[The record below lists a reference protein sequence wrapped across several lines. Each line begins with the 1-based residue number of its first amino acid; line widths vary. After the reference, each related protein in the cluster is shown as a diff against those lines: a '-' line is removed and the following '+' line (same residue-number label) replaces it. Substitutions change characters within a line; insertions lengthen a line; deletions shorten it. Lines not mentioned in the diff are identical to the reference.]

1 MNARLFIENKEIELD
16 ENVQFAI
23 TKQFEDLSN
32 PTAIINDWSKT
43 VSIPFTARNNEIFG
57 NIYNPDKLTVE
68 GGSNQSL
75 TGIYFNP
82 YKKLDMRLQWGDDVL
97 MVGYAKMNEVKQSN
111 GKGTYELTLFGEL
124 GKVFQEMQKITF
136 DTTTNDTDYLIHGE
150 DYVEEF
156 INKELVYNSW
166 NSTGQTK
173 SKLQKKWIYFIDSQ
187 TGMVK
192 KQPNLLYKV
201 TDIIGFAPNNAISEG
216 FDYKSF
222 QTTKNTSK
230 LFTEVLGD
238 SFTQATGVDPDT
250 VIPNGMLPREIGEF
264 RSYYQLPFIYWDK
277 LFQMFQAQAEKV
289 TGYQFQLDDTWFTT
303 SNPYWYYL
311 VYMLRPLNSIKNT
324 TYNNIYSSNYTSQLV
339 VHPNSGK
346 KYHYD
351 VPVDY
356 EPGFSWEV
364 QSEQIPILKQQGS
377 SNYYFEMKD
386 TDVIDGQLSVHFKVN
401 VATKLGTAQNVHIR
415 NNAVFVLDVYMTDAA
430 VGHQETF
437 NERLGRICIKW
448 SDSQY
453 IAGNTTHTVNVGT
466 KSIPAGS
473 STWTLVDQDFSF
485 SIPADKYN
493 NDIKFS
499 FKLNG
504 YHAETAWS
512 GSLFVNTDYTAVD
525 FGNITVDGTPNSMR
539 LNVTPLTGKSFSKF
553 TFNDLWNNEYNIFNE
568 ILNYCKMY
576 RIGIS
581 VDEYNKKIVFK
592 PYSKY
597 FEDFS
602 VKDWTN
608 KIDKSKDYI
617 ITPVTLENK
626 YLLFNYDDNKTKL
639 GSDYKDK
646 YGVNYGDYRLITEYN
661 FNSETKKLFD
671 KIKTSLVNTD
681 SVLSWTNLYTYHQI
695 VYSFPNELYVYNKDK
710 DNKQVDIFGA
720 FYFYNGIASFSN
732 EEALHLRSVHI
743 SDDTTFQQINGTYFY
758 TQTADNTLTCKSYPR
773 LNVVRGNNICLFN
786 IPRENYTYINNYSG
800 KSTIYNNFW
809 EKYINER
816 YNIQNKKITC
826 YVTLTPTEYN
836 QFKWNK
842 FVKIGNQLCIVNK
855 IYDYDITSNQPTKV
869 DLVTIQDI
877 NGYTTT
883 NYNA

>member
-1 MNARLFIENKEIELD
+1 MNTRLFIENNEIELD
-16 ENVQFAI
+16 ETVQFAI

-57 NIYNPDKLTVE
+57 YIYNPDKLTVE

-82 YKKLDMRLQWGDDVL
+82 YKKLDMRLQCGDDVL
-97 MVGYAKMNEVKQSN
+97 MTGYAKMNEVKQSN
-111 GKGTYELTLFGEL
+111 GKGTYEITLFGEL
-124 GKVFQEMQKITF
+124 GKVFQEMKKITF
-136 DTTTNDTDYLIHGE
+136 DTTTDDTDYLIHGE

-156 INKELVYNSW
+156 INKELVAASW
-166 NSTGQTK
+166 NSEGQTTYN
-173 SKLQKKWIYFIDSQ
+173 LQKKWIYFIDSQ

-201 TDIIGFAPNNAISEG
+201 TDIIGFAPNNSFSEG
-216 FDYKSF
+216 FEYNTYQLTS
-222 QTTKNTSK
+222 NTSAE
-230 LFTEVLGD
+230 FTEALGND
-238 SFTQATGVDPDT
+238 FTQATGIEPST
-250 VIPNGMLPREIGEF
+250 AIPNGMLPREIGEF
-264 RSYYQLPFIYWDK
+264 RSYYQLPFVYWNK
-277 LFQMFQAQAEKV
+277 LFQMFEKKAEEL
-289 TGYQFQLDDTWFTT
+289 TGYTFELSDEWFNKV
-303 SNPYWYYL
+303 NPYWYNL
-311 VYMLRPLNSIKNT
+311 VYMLRPLNNIKNT
-324 TYNNIYSSNYTSQLV
+324 TYNNIYGSNYTSQLV
-339 VHPNSGK
+339 VSYNSGK

-351 VPVDY
+351 VPGDY

-377 SNYYFEMKD
+377 SYHYFEMKD
-386 TDVIDGQLSVHFKVN
+386 TEVIDGQLSVHFKVN
-401 VATKLGTAQNVHIR
+401 VATNLSSAQDVHIR

-430 VGHQETF
+430 VGHTETF

-448 SDSQY
+448 PDSPY
-453 IAGNTTHTVNVGT
+453 IAGNTTYTVNVGT

-485 SIPADKYN
+485 SIPTDKYN
-493 NDIKFS
+493 KDIKFS
-499 FKLNG
+499 YKFNG
-504 YHAETAWS
+504 YHSETAFS
-512 GSLFVNTDYTAVD
+512 GSLFVNTNPTPVD
-525 FGNITVDGTPNSMR
+525 LGNITVYGTPNSMR

-553 TFNDLWNNEYNIFNE
+553 TFNDLWNNEYNLFNE
-568 ILNYCKMY
+568 ILKYCKMY

-581 VDEYNKKIVFK
+581 VDESNKKIVFK

-681 SVLSWTNLYTYHQI
+681 NVLSWSNLYTYRQI

-720 FYFYNGIASFSN
+720 FYFHNGIASFSN

-743 SDDTTFQQINGTYFY
+743 SDDTTFQQVNNTYFY
-758 TQTADNTLTCKSYPR
+758 TQVVDTTLTCNHYP
-773 LNVVRGNNICLFN
+773 LLDIVRGNNMCLFN
-786 IPRENYTYINNYSG
+786 IPQENYTYLNNYSG

-826 YVTLTPTEYN
+826 YVMLTPTEYN

-877 NGYTTT
+877 NGYTKN
-883 NYNA
+883 NYKA

>member
-1 MNARLFIENKEIELD
+1 MNTRLFIENNEIELD
-16 ENVQFAI
+16 ETVQFAI

-57 NIYNPDKLTVE
+57 YIYNPDKLTVE

-82 YKKLDMRLQWGDDVL
+82 YKKLDMRLQCGDDVL
-97 MVGYAKMNEVKQSN
+97 MTGYAKMNEVKQSN
-111 GKGTYELTLFGEL
+111 GKGTYEITLFGEL
-124 GKVFQEMQKITF
+124 GKVFQEMKKITF
-136 DTTTNDTDYLIHGE
+136 DTTTDDTDYLIHGE

-156 INKELVYNSW
+156 INKELVAASW
-166 NSTGQTK
+166 NSEGQTTYN
-173 SKLQKKWIYFIDSQ
+173 LQKKWIYFIDSQ

-201 TDIIGFAPNNAISEG
+201 TDIIGFAPNNSFSEG
-216 FDYKSF
+216 FEYNTYQLTS
-222 QTTKNTSK
+222 NTSAE
-230 LFTEVLGD
+230 FTEALGND
-238 SFTQATGVDPDT
+238 FTQATGIEPST
-250 VIPNGMLPREIGEF
+250 AIPNGMLPREIGEF
-264 RSYYQLPFIYWDK
+264 RSYYQLPFVYWNK
-277 LFQMFQAQAEKV
+277 LFQMFEKKAEEL
-289 TGYQFQLDDTWFTT
+289 TGYTFELSDEWFNKV
-303 SNPYWYYL
+303 NPYWYNL
-311 VYMLRPLNSIKNT
+311 VYMLRPLNNIKNT
-324 TYNNIYSSNYTSQLV
+324 TYNNIYGSNYTSQLV
-339 VHPNSGK
+339 VSYNSGK

-351 VPVDY
+351 VPGDY

-377 SNYYFEMKD
+377 SYHYFEMKD
-386 TDVIDGQLSVHFKVN
+386 TEVIDGQLSVHFKVN
-401 VATKLGTAQNVHIR
+401 VATNLSSAQDVHIR

-430 VGHQETF
+430 VGHTETF

-448 SDSQY
+448 PDSQY
-453 IAGNTTHTVNVGT
+453 IAGNTRYTVNVGT

-485 SIPADKYN
+485 SIPTDKYN
-493 NDIKFS
+493 KDIKFS
-499 FKLNG
+499 YKLNG
-504 YHAETAWS
+504 YHSETAFS
-512 GSLFVNTDYTAVD
+512 GSLFVNTNPTPVD
-525 FGNITVDGTPNSMR
+525 LGNITVYGTPNSMR

-553 TFNDLWNNEYNIFNE
+553 TFNDLWNNEYNLFNE
-568 ILNYCKMY
+568 ILKYCKMY

-581 VDEYNKKIVFK
+581 VDESNKKIVFK

-681 SVLSWTNLYTYHQI
+681 NVLSWSNLYTYRQI

-720 FYFYNGIASFSN
+720 FYFHNGIASFSN

-743 SDDTTFQQINGTYFY
+743 SDDTTFQQVNNTYFY
-758 TQTADNTLTCKSYPR
+758 TQVVDTTLTCNHYP
-773 LNVVRGNNICLFN
+773 LLDIVRGNNMCLFN
-786 IPRENYTYINNYSG
+786 IPQENYTYLNNYSG

-826 YVTLTPTEYN
+826 YVMLTPTEYN

-877 NGYTTT
+877 NGYTKN
-883 NYNA
+883 NYKA

>member
-1 MNARLFIENKEIELD
+1 MNTRLFIENNEIELD
-16 ENVQFAI
+16 ETVQFAI

-32 PTAIINDWSKT
+32 PTTIINDWSKT
-43 VSIPFTARNNEIFG
+43 VSIPFTARNNSIFG
-57 NIYNPDKLTVE
+57 HIYNPDKLTVE
-68 GGSNQSL
+68 GGSNQAL

-82 YKKLDMRLQWGDDVL
+82 YKKLDMRLQYGDDVL
-97 MVGYAKMNEVKQSN
+97 MTGYAKMNEVKESN
-111 GKGTYELTLFGEL
+111 GKGTYEITLFGEL

-136 DTTTNDTDYLIHGE
+136 DTTTDDTDYLIHGE

-156 INKELVYNSW
+156 INKDLVAASW
-166 NSTGQTK
+166 NSEGQTQ
-173 SKLQKKWIYFIDSQ
+173 SKLFPKWYVP
-187 TGMVK
+187 TGSDTPVK
-192 KQPNLLYKV
+192 HPAYKV
-201 TDIIGFAPNNAISEG
+201 TDIIGFAPNNSFSEG
-216 FDYKSF
+216 FDYKTF
-222 QTTKNTSK
+222 QDTANTSK
-230 LFTEVLGD
+230 QFSDVLGD
-238 SFTQATGVDPDT
+238 YFTQATGIEPST
-250 VIPNGMLPREIGEF
+250 AIPNGMLPREIGEY
-264 RSYYQLPFIYWDK
+264 RSYYQLPFIYWNK
-277 LFQMFQAQAEKV
+277 LFQMFQMKAEKL
-289 TGYQFQLDDTWFTT
+289 TGYTFELSDEWFNEA
-303 SNPYWYYL
+303 NPYWYNL

-324 TYNNIYSSNYTSQLV
+324 TYNNIYGSNYTSNLV
-339 VHPNSGK
+339 VYYNSGK

-351 VPVDY
+351 FPADY
-356 EPGFSWEV
+356 ESGFSWKV

-377 SNYYFEMKD
+377 YGNYFEMKD
-386 TDVIDGQLSVHFKVN
+386 TEVIDGQLSVHFKVN
-401 VATKLGTAQNVHIR
+401 VATKLGSAQDVHIR

-430 VGHQETF
+430 VGHTETF

-453 IAGNTTHTVNVGT
+453 IAGNTTYTVNVGT

-499 FKLNG
+499 YKING
-504 YHAETAWS
+504 YHSETTFPG
-512 GSLFVNTDYTAVD
+512 GSLFVNTNYTSVD
-525 FGNITVDGTPNSMR
+525 LGNITVDGTPNSMR

-553 TFNDLWNNEYNIFNE
+553 TFNDLWNNEYNLFNE
-568 ILNYCKMY
+568 ILKYCKMY

-597 FEDFS
+597 FEDLS
-602 VKDWTN
+602 VKDWAK

-671 KIKTSLVNTD
+671 KIKTSIINTD
-681 SVLSWTNLYTYHQI
+681 SVLSWTNLYNYRQI

-720 FYFYNGIASFSN
+720 FYFHNGIASFSN

-743 SDDTTFQQINGTYFY
+743 SDDTVFQQVNNTYFY
-758 TQTADNTLTCKSYPR
+758 TQAADTTLTCNYYP
-773 LNVVRGNNICLFN
+773 LLDIVRGNNMCLFN
-786 IPRENYTYINNYSG
+786 IPQENHTYLNNYSG

-826 YVTLTPTEYN
+826 YVILTPTEYN

-855 IYDYDITSNQPTKV
+855 IYDYDMTSNQPTKV
-869 DLVTIQDI
+869 DLITIQDI